1 MGDFGD
7 LTAYTLSWPR
17 EGRDLERYRAG
28 RVLRAVSA
36 NARGR
41 LRAPS
46 CLLWCHG
53 DRASPYPCS
62 LLLCRTRSSP
72 APAQLRAGQA
82 VPPRGGMAGGMPVTR
97 GGWPTAGRAALGPG
111 ARPFTSPPRKQE
123 PAPRG
128 KAPETRGPGQGPQ
141 TTKSWSQVALVL
153 SPLPPPGHAHWEAA
167 GVALRT
173 QGNKSTGPR

>member
-1 MGDFGD
+1 M
-7 LTAYTLSWPR
+7 AYTLSWPG
-17 EGRDLERYRAG
+17 EGRDLERDRAG
-28 RVLRAVSA
+28 QMLQAVSA

-46 CLLWCHG
+46 CPLWRLG

-62 LLLCRTRSSP
+62 LLLCRTQGSP

-111 ARPFTSPPRKQE
+111 ARPFTFPPRKQE

-128 KAPETRGPGQGPQ
+128 TSSRDPGPWPGPTDNKVMVTGGSGVVPLLTTPRARPVGSGWRRPE
-141 TTKSWSQVALVL
+141 
-153 SPLPPPGHAHWEAA
+153 
-167 GVALRT
+167 
-173 QGNKSTGPR
+173 NTGK